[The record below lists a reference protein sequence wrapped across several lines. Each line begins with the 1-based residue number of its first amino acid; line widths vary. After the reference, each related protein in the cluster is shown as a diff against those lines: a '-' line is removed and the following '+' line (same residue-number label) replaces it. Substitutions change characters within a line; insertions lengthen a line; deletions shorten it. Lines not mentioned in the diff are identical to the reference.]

1 MAKYC
6 IIPTIWYSG
15 NIKTMDTAKKKK
27 ISGCQGLGLVGW
39 GRRGRGQQIF
49 RAAKILCMDGYEYM
63 IHIYCLSA
71 MLYSLG

>member
-27 ISGCQGLGLVGW
+27 NQWLPGVGV
-39 GRRGRGQQIF
+39 GGVGKKRQ
-49 RAAKILCMDGYEYM
+49 RAADF
-63 IHIYCLSA
+63 
-71 MLYSLG
+71 

>member
-27 ISGCQGLGLVGW
+27 SVVARGW
-39 GRRGRGQQIF
+39 GWWGGEEEAEGSRFLGQ
-49 RAAKILCMDGYEYM
+49 RKYSVWMDM
-63 IHIYCLSA
+63 NT
-71 MLYSLG
+71 